1 MTIRRDTMPCLC
13 GARAHWDAEASKVRY
28 FASFEGRDEWVEITG
43 EEFSRLT
50 QHYAQD
56 AIDFAVDAIAS
67 TLERVNSAME
77 EFMTF
82 RKAMEAMMPRPKA
95 SEDKEN

>member
-1 MTIRRDTMPCLC
+1 VTSRRDTMPRLC
-13 GARAHWDAEASKVRY
+13 GASAHWDAEGSKVRY
-28 FASFEGRDEWVEITG
+28 FAIFDGDDECVEVTG

-56 AIDFAVDAIAS
+56 AIDFAVDSIAT
-67 TLERVNSAME
+67 TLERVNAAME

-82 RKAMEAMMPRPKA
+82 RKAMEGMMPRQSPP
-95 SEDKEN
+95 EGN